1 MALPLTQFPNLRPKT
16 YDELRAEVRSGDIL
30 LCQGSGIFSQMIQKV
45 SNSVW
50 SHVAFIMRLDE
61 IDRIMVLESVEPIGV
76 RTVPLSHYVRDYK
89 DHKGYPGK
97 LLIARHDDFVS
108 VTEKKL
114 NQMAAFAIDRFGYPY
129 DKDEIAKIAAR
140 ITLGLFGRKKGKASW
155 DDEYICSEYAWECYR
170 SVGIDVPYD
179 PRGFIAPKDFA
190 AVAGVKAVAAVK
202 VEK

>member
-1 MALPLTQFPNLRPKT
+1 MGIPVKQFPNLRPKT
-16 YDELRAEVRSGDIL
+16 YEELRTEIKSGDLL

-89 DHKGYPGK
+89 NKKGYPGK
-97 LLIARHDDFVS
+97 LLIARHDDFAG
-108 VTEKKL
+108 VTEKAL
-114 NQMAAFAIDRFGYPY
+114 NRMAAFAIDRFGYPY

-155 DDEYICSEYAWECYR
+155 DEEYICSEYAWECYR

-179 PRGFIAPKDFA
+179 DMGFIAPKHFA
-190 AVAGVKAVAAVK
+190 AAGKVKAVAAVK

>member
-1 MALPLTQFPNLRPKT
+1 MALPLTQFPNLHPKT

-50 SHVAFIMRLDE
+50 SHVAFIIRLDE

-89 DHKGYPGK
+89 NHKGYPGK
-97 LLIARHDDFVS
+97 LLIARHDNFVN

-202 VEK
+202 VER